1 MTEILR
7 RNFVKKC
14 AVVISACVALA
25 GVAGCSGD
33 PTAAESESTDLMGEI
48 LGDYAIDM
56 FAIRYD
62 LRGKRNI

>member
-1 MTEILR
+1 MKR
-7 RNFVKKC
+7 VV
-14 AVVISACVALA
+14 AVCSCVCVALA
-25 GVAGCSGD
+25 GFTGCSGD

-62 LRGKRNI
+62 LRGKKNI